1 MLISFHKYRLIILI
15 SLITFFL
22 DQISKYAVIQSL
34 PMGHSWPKTGFFR
47 LTHIANTGS
56 AFGLFNNQNLILTV
70 GAFLGIGILIYFYHS
85 SPNPSNWL
93 KVSLGLVLSGAAGNL
108 VDRLLLGHVT
118 DFIDVGPWYIFNIA
132 DASIVTGMIVLITS
146 KILFEDQDKNPRSL
160 VRSFAGDEEYEG

>member
-1 MLISFHKYRLIILI
+1 MSISFHKHRLVILI

-56 AFGLFNNQNLILTV
+56 AFGFFSNQNMILTV
-70 GAFLGIGILIYFYHS
+70 AAFLGIGILIYFYRS
-85 SPNPSNWL
+85 SPNPSNWM
-93 KVSLGLVLSGAAGNL
+93 KVSIGLILSGAVGNL
-108 VDRLLLGHVT
+108 IDRLLLGHVT

-146 KILFEDQDKNPRSL
+146 KILFENPGKATSSPI
-160 VRSFAGDEEYEG
+160 RSFAGDDEYET